1 MAGLKYK
8 KLLKLFLQNNN
19 ERKFVSNKLVYVV
32 SYATVVLYF
41 ESLNIL
47 KCGSLSL
54 QTKTTMKK
62 IFIPAHLSSLEK
74 TFFKTVYILLK
85 IWYLQVFM
93 RIMITWSQTGMMVDW
108 STLMNVSSAT
118 PRTRLTW
125 KTRPDQMMF
134 FISSVD
140 HKNIRG
146 GLTNQSSVLQYV
158 NRDSRSTGWKVKSY
172 FRDTLRKG
180 EQDSIEDWAGADAA
194 DRLGLRLLSVCVL
207 LTINCETRE

>member
-1 MAGLKYK
+1 MK
-8 KLLKLFLQNNN
+8 KNIL
-19 ERKFVSNKLVYVV
+19 SNKLVYVV

-41 ESLNIL
+41 ESLNVL
-47 KCGSLSL
+47 SCGSLSL

-146 GLTNQSSVLQYV
+146 CLTIRAAY
-158 NRDSRSTGWKVKSY
+158 RSTC
-172 FRDTLRKG
+172 T
-180 EQDSIEDWAGADAA
+180 
-194 DRLGLRLLSVCVL
+194 
-207 LTINCETRE
+207 TETVA

>member
-1 MAGLKYK
+1 VAGLKYK

-85 IWYLQVFM
+85 I
-93 RIMITWSQTGMMVDW
+93 
-108 STLMNVSSAT
+108 
-118 PRTRLTW
+118 
-125 KTRPDQMMF
+125 
-134 FISSVD
+134 
-140 HKNIRG
+140 
-146 GLTNQSSVLQYV
+146 
-158 NRDSRSTGWKVKSY
+158 
-172 FRDTLRKG
+172 
-180 EQDSIEDWAGADAA
+180 
-194 DRLGLRLLSVCVL
+194 
-207 LTINCETRE
+207 

>member
-1 MAGLKYK
+1 MKKKILIQQTGL
-8 KLLKLFLQNNN
+8 LCNSCFIL
-19 ERKFVSNKLVYVV
+19 RKFKYM
-32 SYATVVLYF
+32 Y
-41 ESLNIL
+41 
-47 KCGSLSL
+47 LSVERFPCK
-54 QTKTTMKK
+54 QR

-125 KTRPDQMMF
+125 KTRPNQMMF

-140 HKNIRG
+140 YKNIRG
-146 GLTNQSSVLQYV
+146 CLTIRAAYC
-158 NRDSRSTGWKVKSY
+158 STCTTETVAWKVKSY
-172 FRDTLRKG
+172 
-180 EQDSIEDWAGADAA
+180 S
-194 DRLGLRLLSVCVL
+194 
-207 LTINCETRE
+207 ETRWGKVNKTLL

>member
-1 MAGLKYK
+1 MWNAFPANKEYLSQHTCLVSK
-8 KLLKLFLQNNN
+8 K
-19 ERKFVSNKLVYVV
+19 
-32 SYATVVLYF
+32 
-41 ESLNIL
+41 
-47 KCGSLSL
+47 
-54 QTKTTMKK
+54 MKV
-62 IFIPAHLSSLEK
+62 F
-74 TFFKTVYILLK
+74 ILLK
-85 IWYLQVFM
+85 IRYLQLFIWM
-93 RIMITWSQTGMMVDW
+93 MITWSQTGMMVDW

-180 EQDSIEDWAGADAA
+180 EQDSIVCWCCRQVGAQTAFSMCTVDYQLWNQ
-194 DRLGLRLLSVCVL
+194 RVK
-207 LTINCETRE
+207 